1 MNIDHA
7 PAEAQVTTTYITLF
21 ENGLY
26 IPLKYLYC
34 THPADDKLIVGKLA
48 THPGQIEFVASNPWT
63 KDRLLENTELSKE
76 LLTVQVI

>member
-48 THPGQIEFVASNPWT
+48 IHPWT